1 MKSWT
6 KKEIKMSDIR
16 YIVNVE
22 AVIYRDDQYLLIKR
36 SDKEEHAP
44 GILSNAGGKV
54 EIKNPQKEVLEKTI
68 IREIKEEVDIELK
81 SPFHYLESK
90 SFYLDKKELIIDIIF
105 LCEYKSGQAKCKDKE
120 EVDQVYW
127 LSYKEIMA
135 NKEIEDWLKN
145 TIAKAE
151 KFRKK

>member
-1 MKSWT
+1 
-6 KKEIKMSDIR
+6 MSDIR

-22 AVIYRDDQYLLIKR
+22 AVIYQDDKYLIIKR

-54 EIKNPQKEVLEKTI
+54 EINNPQKEVLEKTL

-90 SFYLDKKELIIDIIF
+90 SFYLDQEELIIDIIF
-105 LCEYKSGQAKCKDKE
+105 LCEYQSGKAKPRDKE
-120 EVDQVYW
+120 EVEQVYW
-127 LSYKEIMA
+127 LFYDEIMD
-135 NKEIEDWLKN
+135 NKEIEDWLKD
-145 TIAKAE
+145 TIRKAE
-151 KFRKK
+151 KFKKNNLR